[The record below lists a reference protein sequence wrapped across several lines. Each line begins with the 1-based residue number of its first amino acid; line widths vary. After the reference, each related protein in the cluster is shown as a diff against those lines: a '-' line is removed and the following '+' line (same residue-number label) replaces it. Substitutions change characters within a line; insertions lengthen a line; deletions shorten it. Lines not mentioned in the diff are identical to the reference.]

1 MENIQKM
8 IEEKKAAIEQL
19 RDEITQEG
27 LYDE

>member
-1 MENIQKM
+1 MENNQKM